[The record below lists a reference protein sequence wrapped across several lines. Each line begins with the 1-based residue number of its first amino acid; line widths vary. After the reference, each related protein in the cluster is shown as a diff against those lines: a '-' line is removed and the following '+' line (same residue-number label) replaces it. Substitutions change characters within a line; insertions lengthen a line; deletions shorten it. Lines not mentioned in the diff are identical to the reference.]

1 MELVLKLLAFIN
13 MGASGHGSLV
23 FGIVRTCG
31 DKVKLVETW
40 ASLPVGNKCGP
51 VACRPTL

>member
-1 MELVLKLLAFIN
+1 MEHVLKLLAFIN
-13 MGASGHGSLV
+13 MGTSDHGSLV
-23 FGIVRTCG
+23 FGIVRTCV

-51 VACRPTL
+51 VACRHTL

>member
-1 MELVLKLLAFIN
+1 MELVLKLLDFIN

-23 FGIVRTCG
+23 FGIVRTCV